1 MSDSSGISRL
11 LDVVDRLRGANG
23 CPWDRKQTL
32 ESLKPHLIEECY
44 EVLDAVDDG
53 DPDKHAEELGD
64 VLLHI
69 ALHSRI
75 RAEEGAF
82 DFDAVAHRIADKLIR
97 RHPHVFGTAQA
108 ADTAQVLANWEAIKA
123 TEHGGATPRSAL
135 AGVPRHLPAL
145 QRAQRIQTRAAR
157 VGFDWERAADVL
169 AKVREETVECE
180 AAQAAG
186 DSAALEHELGDL
198 LFAVVN
204 MARFAGIDA
213 EGALRKTADRFS
225 RRFRHIEARVHAQG
239 KTLAQCSLP
248 ELDGYW
254 EEAKAAEHTPPG
266 LA

>member
-1 MSDSSGISRL
+1 MTDTAGITRL
-11 LDVVDRLRGANG
+11 LEVVDRLRGEDG
-23 CPWDRKQTL
+23 CPWDRAQTL
-32 ESLKPHLIEECY
+32 ETLKPHLIEECY
-44 EVLDAVDDG
+44 EVLDAVDAG
-53 DPDKHAEELGD
+53 DPETHAEELGD

-82 DFDAVAHRIADKLIR
+82 DFNAVAHRIADKLIR
-97 RHPHVFGTAQA
+97 RHPHVFGKTRV
-108 ADTAQVLANWEAIKA
+108 ADTEQVLANWEAIKA
-123 TEHGGATPRSAL
+123 TEHGEDTPRSAL

-145 QRAQRIQTRAAR
+145 QRAQRIQVRAAR

-169 AKVREETVECE
+169 AKVREETAECA

-186 DSAALEHELGDL
+186 DTAALEDELGDL

-213 EGALRKTADRFS
+213 EGALRNTADRFS
-225 RRFRHIEARVHAQG
+225 RRFRHIEARVRAQG
-239 KTLAQCSLP
+239 KALSDCSLS

-254 EEAKAAEHTPPG
+254 DEAKAIEKTSDT
-266 LA
+266 